1 MILDEHMDGTTLPKI
16 AWPDGKQ
23 FAFTIF
29 DDPDFDTAENVAT
42 MYSFLSDIG
51 LRTTKA
57 VWPVNGRGTPRVGG
71 VTCEDQQYLN
81 WILSLQKQGFEVAL
95 HNVTNHTS
103 TRHETARGLEIFER
117 LFGHHPSSMA
127 NHSGCDESIYWGSAR
142 VSGIQRLLYNLLNL
156 RMNGR
161 NDLSQG
167 HIENGPLFW
176 GDLCREK
183 VKYMRNFV
191 FCDINTLKACPV
203 MPYHDPARPFVNYWF
218 AASEG
223 ANVHSFT
230 SLTSEK
236 HQERLVT
243 EGGASIM
250 YTHFAKGFLDRGRIN
265 GRFKMLMERLSKMN
279 GWFVPVS
286 TLLDFMLQ
294 ARGRHVITHAERRR
308 LERRWIWHK
317 IVHTRGRT

>member
-1 MILDEHMDGTTLPKI
+1 MRTDGCMSRTI
-16 AWPDGKQ
+16 AWPEGKQ
-23 FAFTIF
+23 FAFTVF
-29 DDPDFDTAENVAT
+29 DDPDFDTVENVAT

-57 VWPVNGRGTPRVGG
+57 VWPLRGYGRPKVGG
-71 VTCEDQQYLN
+71 VTCEDQQYLK
-81 WILSLQKQGFEVAL
+81 WILRLQQQGFEVAL

-103 TRHETARGLEIFER
+103 TREETMRGFETFR
-117 LFGHHPSSMA
+117 RYFGHYPSSMA
-127 NHSGCDESIYWGSAR
+127 NHSGCEESIYWGSAR
-142 VSGIQRLLYNLLNL
+142 VSGVQRLVYNLLNL
-156 RMNGR
+156 RLNG
-161 NDLSQG
+161 NNHLSQG
-167 HIENGPLFW
+167 HIEDSSLFW

-183 VKYMRNFV
+183 IKYVRNFV
-191 FCDINTLKACPV
+191 FGDINTLKVCPV
-203 MPYHDPARPFVNYWF
+203 MPYHDPARPFTNYWF

-223 ANVHSFT
+223 ANIKSFT
-230 SLTSEK
+230 SLTNEK
-236 HQERLVT
+236 HQERLAR

-250 YTHFAKGFLDRGRIN
+250 YTHFAKGFIDRGRIN

-294 ARGRHVITHAERRR
+294 ARGHQVITDAERCR

-317 IVHTRGRT
+317 IVNTHGRS